1 MPIKTFL
8 YLLLSI
14 VILVSVSATIFNF
27 IGVDFSDYGN
37 YLMWIIALII
47 FYIVLPESQS
57 TVF

>member
-1 MPIKTFL
+1 MSIKTFL